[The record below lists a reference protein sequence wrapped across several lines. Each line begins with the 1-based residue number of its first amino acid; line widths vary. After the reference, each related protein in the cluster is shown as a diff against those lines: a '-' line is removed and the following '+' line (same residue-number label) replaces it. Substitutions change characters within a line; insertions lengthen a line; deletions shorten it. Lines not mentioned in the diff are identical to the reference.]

1 MTNPNQHII
10 PRAEHSVSRAFIS
23 DNALKVLYRLHK
35 GGYEAFLVGG
45 GVRDIL
51 LGLRP
56 KDFDIATNATPEQ
69 VKKLFRNCRIIG
81 RRFRLAHILFGRDII
96 EVATFRAHCDDNI
109 EQRGDGM
116 IVRDNVY
123 GTVEEDAIRR
133 DFTVNA
139 LYYNIADFSLHDYC
153 GGLTDLRKKQMSIIG
168 DPELRYREDP
178 VRMLRAIRLASK
190 LELKIESKTAN
201 AIKPNAELLLQ
212 VPAARLW
219 EEYKKMFLAGKAEK
233 TFLALQE
240 YGLLKFLFPTMVDSM
255 RTAENAEAF
264 IIQALRN
271 TDDRLAE
278 GKTINPAFL
287 QAVFLWFPLLEKAEV
302 LQSKRNSFN
311 DAFYKS
317 MNRVITEQSQHVSI
331 MRRYG
336 NMIQDI
342 WAMQL
347 RLKTTSGKRVW
358 SIFEHPKFRAA
369 YDFLLLRAT
378 IDPSLAPLA
387 QWWTD
392 FQEVS
397 REQKITMIS
406 KNKPAGKKR
415 RPRKKRKPSSH

>member
-190 LELKIESKTAN
+190 LELNIESKTAN

-287 QAVFLWFPLLEKAEV
+287 QAVFLWFPLLEKAEA

>member
-1 MTNPNQHII
+1 MTVPNQHII

-190 LELKIESKTAN
+190 LELNIESKTAN

-287 QAVFLWFPLLEKAEV
+287 QAVFLWFPLLEKAEA
-302 LQSKRNSFN
+302 LQTKRNSFN

>member
-35 GGYEAFLVGG
+35 DGYEAFLVGG

-190 LELKIESKTAN
+190 LELNIESKTAN

-287 QAVFLWFPLLEKAEV
+287 QAVFLWFPLLEKAEA
-302 LQSKRNSFN
+302 LQTKRNSFN